1 MAQRHSVRTLLR
13 TGLVALFTAA
23 ALVAA
28 SESHAQ
34 SPGGGPKPEVGVL
47 TLHPQSVAI
56 TAELPGRTTA
66 SLVAEVR
73 PQVNGIIRRRLFTEG
88 SEVEAGAP
96 LYQIDDATY
105 RATYQSARA
114 SLQKALAAVPSAEA
128 KVARYEN
135 LIKQNAISKQELDDA
150 KATLAQ
156 ARADVAVAK
165 AQVETAR
172 INLTYTTVLAPIDGR
187 VDESQLTVGALVTA
201 NQSTALTTIRT
212 LDPINVDVTQSST
225 NLLNLR
231 KAVEE
236 GRIKLRGDNI
246 TVRLKLE
253 TGTLYAESGTL
264 AFVESYVDQTTGTY
278 TLRAEFPNPDR
289 LLLPGMYVRA
299 LVEEG
304 IAENSFVVPQR
315 AVSRSTKGEATA
327 LFVNKDNKIEQRV
340 LETNSSVGNNWL
352 VSDGISDGDRIV
364 VTGSQ
369 FVREGADVTT
379 VEVVIDETTGE
390 VSELKQGAAA
400 PGDPDTLAL
409 AAEAGQKQKPGAA
422 KD

>member
-1 MAQRHSVRTLLR
+1 M
-13 TGLVALFTAA
+13 
-23 ALVAA
+23 
-28 SESHAQ
+28 
-34 SPGGGPKPEVGVL
+34 L

-73 PQVNGIIRRRLFTEG
+73 PQVSGIIRRRLFTEG
-88 SEVEAGAP
+88 SEVDAGAP
-96 LYQIDDATY
+96 LYKIDDATY
-105 RATYQSARA
+105 RAAYQSARA

-128 KVARYEN
+128 KVKRYED

-156 ARADVAVAK
+156 ANADVAVAK
-165 AQVETAR
+165 AEVETAR

-187 VDESQLTVGALVTA
+187 VDESRLTVGALVTA
-201 NQSTALTTIRT
+201 NQTGTLTTIRT

-253 TGTLYAESGTL
+253 TGTLYSETGTL

-315 AVSRSTKGEATA
+315 AVSRNTKGEATA
-327 LFVNKDNKIEQRV
+327 LFVTKDNKIEKRI

-352 VSDGISDGDRIV
+352 VSKGISDGDRIV

-400 PGDPDTLAL
+400 PDDPATLAL
-409 AAEAGQKQKPGAA
+409 AAETGPKQTRGAA